1 MQIGST
7 NDAQAVKEQ
16 YATSNRLNTRIS
28 FHDKNSTNKQGF
40 SNWLV
45 SNYEIPQGARVL
57 ELGCGTAGIWTGR
70 DELIAKCSKLILTD
84 LSEGMLE
91 TARENIGEKENVDY
105 AVADIQNLPFEDS
118 SFDIVIANY
127 MLYHVPDLAKG
138 ISEVRRVLKDG
149 GTFYCATYGENNFV
163 EKLAEWFELSGE
175 SFHPNH
181 NFTLD
186 NGGAKLSASFKDV
199 RLLRYEDSL
208 HITDTQDLVDYI
220 KSLASF
226 KDVLDLSDDEKIR
239 NILSPHIADGAID
252 LPKDY
257 GTFIA
262 S

>member
-16 YATSNRLNTRIS
+16 YATSNRLNTRIT
-28 FHDKNSTNKQGF
+28 FHDRNSTNKQGF
-40 SNWLV
+40 SNWIT
-45 SNYEIPQGARVL
+45 SNYEIPEGSRVL
-57 ELGCGTAGIWTGR
+57 ELGCGTGGIWIGR
-70 DELIAKCSKLILTD
+70 DELISKCSELVLTD

-91 TARENIGEKENVDY
+91 TARENVGAKENVAY

-138 ISEVRRVLKDG
+138 LGEVRRVLKEG
-149 GTFYCATYGENNFV
+149 GTFYCATYGERNFV
-163 EKLAEWFELSGE
+163 EELAKWFALSGGN
-175 SFHPNH
+175 FHPNH

-186 NGGAKLSASFKDV
+186 NGGEKLSKEFKDV
-199 RLLRYEDSL
+199 RILRYEDSL
-208 HITDTQDLVDYI
+208 HITDPEDLVDYI

-226 KDVLDLSDDEKIR
+226 KEVIDFSDEENIR
-239 NILSPHIADGAID
+239 EILKPHVVDGAID

-257 GTFIA
+257 GMFVA